1 MIANILAGPLTQLAP
16 SITKALA
23 PGAMLVLSGLL
34 RNQEALVTSFYRS
47 LRFIGRRRDGPWSA
61 LVLEKPGR

>member
-1 MIANILAGPLTQLAP
+1 MKSGGEEGKVPPMSGPWNLGTCP
-16 SITKALA
+16 DF
-23 PGAMLVLSGLL
+23 VLSGLL

>member
-1 MIANILAGPLTQLAP
+1 VLL
-16 SITKALA
+16 
-23 PGAMLVLSGLL
+23 LSGLL

-47 LRFIGRRRDGPWSA
+47 LRFVGRHRMGPWSA